1 MRRIKISNRTLVSTS
16 LAAVAVAIV
25 GTAWASDHQ
34 QSRITE
40 LNPQMDITDI
50 YAFPGAGGTD
60 GSRVTLVMNTA
71 SPIVPARN
79 GEARFDHNLLYQFK
93 IDNSSPADG
102 VEDLVIQVTFD
113 STAGNNRVINVR
125 GPTQPLDNRTDARGT
140 PIRRQGTTA
149 MLVAN
154 QANQPRIL
162 GRGTDSVVTTTGTG
176 GTIQVFA
183 GLRDDP
189 FFVDLEQFF
198 RIIPDRKPVTG
209 PLAAFSPRPTAS
221 SFRFAE
227 NSTAAQ
233 RAPFDQTNGPA
244 RDFLTFARAN
254 TLAIVLEFPVALVAP
269 GANKKIGV
277 WGTISR

>member
-1 MRRIKISNRTLVSTS
+1 MRRIKISHRTLVSTS

-40 LNPQMDITDI
+40 LTPQLDITDI
-50 YAFPGAGGTD
+50 YAFPGGGGGD

-93 IDNSSPADG
+93 IDNSNPADG

-113 STAGNNRVINVR
+113 STAGNQRVINVR
-125 GPTQPLDNRTDARGT
+125 GPTQPLDNRTDPAGT
-140 PIRRQGTTA
+140 PLRRGGTSS
-149 MLVAN
+149 MLVAST
-154 QANQPRIL
+154 ANLPRLIG
-162 GRGTDSVVTTTGTG
+162 GRTDTVLTAPVTG
-176 GTIQVFA
+176 GQMQVFA
-183 GLRDDP
+183 GLRDDT

-198 RIIPDRKPVTG
+198 RILPDRKPVTG
-209 PLAAFSPRPTAS
+209 PLARIPEPASASAFRGPA
-221 SFRFAE
+221 
-227 NSTAAQ
+227 
-233 RAPFDQTNGPA
+233 APFDVSKGPPQ
-244 RDFLTFARAN
+244 DFLTTVRAN
-254 TLAIVLEFPVALVAP
+254 TLAIVLEVPVALLAP